1 MNRVFLIGNL
11 TRDPEFNTTSS
22 GVAVCRFSIGVTRRF
37 SQGES
42 DFFNIVTWRA
52 TAENCQKYLK
62 KGSKVAIIGAIQTR
76 TYEAQDGTKRNAV
89 DIVADEVQFLNTR
102 SQGEDGDVSQSYRKE
117 SPVNKLTPVENDEDL
132 PF

>member
-1 MNRVFLIGNL
+1 MLFR
-11 TRDPEFNTTSS
+11 S
-22 GVAVCRFSIGVTRRF
+22 
-37 SQGES
+37 
-42 DFFNIVTWRA
+42 VTWRA

-102 SQGEDGDVSQSYRKE
+102 AQGDEGDASSSYRKE